1 MIVIGTDLKLDCHA
15 NGGFFVLC
23 FWARVSLC
31 IPDWSGTWSNLPAS
45 LNLLN
50 IVIMGMYVASSAFS
64 LCVWVNL
71 LLVSIYQPFHLFS
84 SASRVLNLQVCI
96 KHLVPFSL
104 CRWDSLLFLFLS
116 HYVFYLMLWSPP
128 NSICQGLVYW
138 AREYQLVWKDF
149 IIWPS
154 LVVFFFFCL
163 IGGYF
168 LNHSF
173 SLA

>member
-1 MIVIGTDLKLDCHA
+1 MEKNLASAMIVIGTDLKLDCHA

-128 NSICQGLVYW
+128 KLHMP
-138 AREYQLVWKDF
+138 R
-149 IIWPS
+149 
-154 LVVFFFFCL
+154 
-163 IGGYF
+163 
-168 LNHSF
+168 F
-173 SLA
+173 SLLGQGVSTCLKRFYHLA